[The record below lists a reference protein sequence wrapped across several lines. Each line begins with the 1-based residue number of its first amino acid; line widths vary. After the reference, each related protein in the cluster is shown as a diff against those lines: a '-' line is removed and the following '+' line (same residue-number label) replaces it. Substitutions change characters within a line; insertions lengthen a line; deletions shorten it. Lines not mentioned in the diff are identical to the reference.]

1 MNTATN
7 RTRTN
12 MIAVAANLVVTVIV
26 CAGIVGSTLPL
37 IA

>member
-1 MNTATN
+1 MYTAAN

-12 MIAVAANLVVTVIV
+12 VIAVAANLVVTVIV
-26 CAGIVGSTLPL
+26 CAGVVGSTLPL